1 MYIRGFAQTLIPIYG
16 KGRADRK
23 NQAVNLRK
31 KEGPTVQRKKTFL
44 VVCLSILMVGTRA
57 QPPGPVPVEKIVP
70 GHLIFTKMPL
80 LFALDL
86 PAAVS
91 LHMLSG
97 ATASP
102 TTSLPPFRATDTGTY
117 YTATEAAYMGSGSY
131 YNQLG
136 FFCKRELDI
145 QKATHLP
152 VFFRLGSLESCN
164 KLEGK

>member
-1 MYIRGFAQTLIPIYG
+1 MYIRGFAQALIPISG

-44 VVCLSILMVGTRA
+44 VVCLSILMVVAHGQTA
-57 QPPGPVPVEKIVP
+57 APAPVEKIVP
-70 GHLIFTKMPL
+70 VRLPLTKIALIPGMNFPPM
-80 LFALDL
+80 AG
-86 PAAVS
+86 
-91 LHMLSG
+91 LHMLPG
-97 ATASP
+97 GTASP
-102 TTSLPPFRATDTGTY
+102 TAPLPPFHVPDVGAY
-117 YTATEAAYMGSGSY
+117 YPAAEAAYMGTGSY
-131 YNQLG
+131 YDQLG

>member
-1 MYIRGFAQTLIPIYG
+1 MYIRGFARTLFPILG

-57 QPPGPVPVEKIVP
+57 QQPGPVPVEKIVP
-70 GHLIFTKMPL
+70 GHLVFTKMPL
-80 LFALDL
+80 LSGLDL
-86 PAAVS
+86 PEVAG

-97 ATASP
+97 VMASP
-102 TTSLPPFRATDTGTY
+102 TAPLPPFRATDM
-117 YTATEAAYMGSGSY
+117 AAYYPAAEPLYMGTGGY
-131 YNQLG
+131 YDQLG

>member
-1 MYIRGFAQTLIPIYG
+1 MYIRGFAQALIPISG

-44 VVCLSILMVGTRA
+44 VVCLSILMVVAYGQTA
-57 QPPGPVPVEKIVP
+57 APAPVEKIVP
-70 GHLIFTKMPL
+70 IRLPLTKIALISGVAFP
-80 LFALDL
+80 
-86 PAAVS
+86 PAS
-91 LHMLSG
+91 LHMPSG
-97 ATASP
+97 GAASP
-102 TTSLPPFRATDTGTY
+102 TAPLPPFRVPDMAAY
-117 YTATEAAYMGSGSY
+117 YPAAEAAYMGAGSY

-164 KLEGK
+164 RLEGK

>member
-1 MYIRGFAQTLIPIYG
+1 MYIRGFAQTHFPILG

-31 KEGPTVQRKKTFL
+31 KEGLTVQRKKTFL

-57 QPPGPVPVEKIVP
+57 QQPSPVPVEKIVP
-70 GHLIFTKMPL
+70 GHLVFAKMSFIPRL
-80 LFALDL
+80 SFPAMAGQRMLAGGTAGPTLQHPPFHVPDMSAYY
-86 PAAVS
+86 PAAEP
-91 LHMLSG
+91 L
-97 ATASP
+97 
-102 TTSLPPFRATDTGTY
+102 
-117 YTATEAAYMGSGSY
+117 YMGAGSY
-131 YNQLG
+131 YEQLG

>member
-1 MYIRGFAQTLIPIYG
+1 MYIRGFAQALIPISG

-44 VVCLSILMVGTRA
+44 VVCLSILMVVAYGQTA
-57 QPPGPVPVEKIVP
+57 APAPVEKIVP
-70 GHLIFTKMPL
+70 IRFPLTKIALISGVTFQ
-80 LFALDL
+80 
-86 PAAVS
+86 PAGW
-91 LHMLSG
+91 HMLSG
-97 ATASP
+97 GTASP
-102 TTSLPPFRATDTGTY
+102 TAPLPPFRVPDMAADY
-117 YTATEAAYMGSGSY
+117 PAAEAAYMGTGSY
-131 YNQLG
+131 YDQLG

-164 KLEGK
+164 NLEGK

>member
-1 MYIRGFAQTLIPIYG
+1 MYIRGFAKTHFPISG

-57 QPPGPVPVEKIVP
+57 QQPGPAPVEKIVP
-70 GHLIFTKMPL
+70 GHLVFPKMPL
-80 LFALDL
+80 VSGLTL
-86 PAAVS
+86 PAMAGS
-91 LHMLSG
+91 RMLSG

-102 TTSLPPFRATDTGTY
+102 TAPLPPFHVSDVEAY
-117 YTATEAAYMGSGSY
+117 YPAGEAAYMGSGSY
-131 YNQLG
+131 YDQLG

-152 VFFRLGSLESCN
+152 LFFRLGSLESCN

>member
-1 MYIRGFAQTLIPIYG
+1 MYIRGFARTLIPILG

-44 VVCLSILMVGTRA
+44 VVCLSILMVGTQA
-57 QPPGPVPVEKIVP
+57 QVPGPAPVEKIVP
-70 GHLIFTKMPL
+70 GHLVFTRMPL
-80 LFALDL
+80 VSGLSL
-86 PAAVS
+86 PAMAGQN
-91 LHMLSG
+91 MLAEG
-97 ATASP
+97 TASP
-102 TTSLPPFRATDTGTY
+102 TPPLPPFHVPDM
-117 YTATEAAYMGSGSY
+117 AAYYLAAEPLYMGTGSY
-131 YNQLG
+131 YDQLG

>member
-1 MYIRGFAQTLIPIYG
+1 MYIRGFAQTLIPISG

-31 KEGPTVQRKKTFL
+31 KEGPTVQRIKTFL
-44 VVCLSILMVGTRA
+44 VVCLSILMVSAQA
-57 QPPGPVPVEKIVP
+57 QPAGPIPVEKIVP
-70 GHLIFTKMPL
+70 GHLVFTKMPL
-80 LFALDL
+80 VSGLGL
-86 PAAVS
+86 PAMAG
-91 LHMLSG
+91 LYMASG

-102 TTSLPPFRATDTGTY
+102 TAPLPAFHVSDMESY
-117 YTATEAAYMGSGSY
+117 YPAAEAAYMGTGSY
-131 YNQLG
+131 YDQLG
-136 FFCKRELDI
+136 FFCKRELDV

>member
-1 MYIRGFAQTLIPIYG
+1 MYIRGFAQTLFPVSG

-44 VVCLSILMVGTRA
+44 VVCLSILMVGSQA
-57 QPPGPVPVEKIVP
+57 QQPGPVPVEKIVP
-70 GHLIFTKMPL
+70 GHLVFTKMPL
-80 LFALDL
+80 LSGLDF
-86 PAAVS
+86 PATAS

-97 ATASP
+97 AKTSP
-102 TTSLPPFRATDTGTY
+102 TTPLPPFRATDMETY
-117 YTATEAAYMGSGSY
+117 CPAMEAAYMGSGSY
-131 YNQLG
+131 YGQLG